1 MKMIFRLLSPLLLL
15 LAFAATTRTSQAQ
28 QTGISGVVTDT
39 QGGVMPGAKV
49 EVKKVD
55 GSSFFATTNA
65 QGVYVVPSL
74 IAAEYTVT
82 VSAQGFATS
91 EKRLLLLVGQL
102 AQVDFSLPLA
112 SVSTTTQVV
121 ATDQLAIDTTSSV
134 VAGNVTP
141 KEVEDV
147 PINGRNYIAL
157 STLIPGIKANAF
169 GNSPVSA
176 PGGASYGD
184 AETGKFQITM
194 DGLQVSQDSVGSSF
208 GQPRFSQDAISQ
220 FQIITNRFDATAGR
234 SAGIY
239 VNAQT
244 KAGTN
249 VMHGG
254 GFGYFRNSYFN
265 ASDPISKKV
274 NTFADEQYGGTLG
287 GKIRT
292 DKLWY
297 FGSYEG
303 EHSPTTY
310 TATPIVSGVPFSH
323 PSTLKVNE
331 WLGRVDYQKN
341 EKNHFLLRGDKFSNT
356 LDFVGAAEPSSSY
369 SSAYSSYGYVFD
381 WDRNISDKMVNEV
394 HAGYHHFV
402 FQNLPYYADNSIVVA
417 LPTVTV
423 GEAYNQPETF
433 SQATQQY
440 RDDLFWLKGKHS
452 VKVGGEYLYTFHG
465 GSFAQY
471 ARGGLTSCSSNRAA
485 PLGAADYATFFPS
498 GTLDPTTWNYAA
510 IGKYCNTN
518 ETFTQGFGSYDIS
531 IGRNIIGVWAQD
543 DWKVLSR
550 LTLNLGLRYDNDLGA
565 YNTSYVPTPGL
576 LTPNTNPNANFA
588 PRLGF
593 SYDPFGDGKT
603 SVRGGAGLY
612 FADQVANAIIDEELY
627 SSTTRA
633 LQATVSSNQSTG
645 GAALALPTPF
655 AGQNPLANPTAY
667 VSAPQP
673 VARGAKTPYALQASF
688 GMARELPMR
697 TTLTAD
703 FVHTR
708 VYDDYIALSGNLLQN
723 PNNPEQNLNPATA
736 ISAATYAT
744 RTCGNGSILLDSVS
758 NLANGG
764 PGGIVAKQ
772 VCNNLFGA
780 TVRQFTTYPGAGVI
794 ADALQVGIKHATM
807 HGFTGAIAYTWGR
820 TKNSTNGAFSYPNK
834 PFKSGIQQEWANGTD
849 DQRHTLT
856 VTGEYQWK
864 YGLSLSSLYHFGSG
878 QAFAPATGAS
888 VNGYSLGTR
897 TFAAQP
903 IAPGTTCPVT
913 TCVTTY
919 VPLSKVHYD
928 AGYGYWILERD
939 GFRGTPYNR
948 VDSRLQESFRI
959 KERYHAIVAVEAFN
973 LFNHSNY
980 GNFATTASIGTGAN
994 AYGTPLA
1001 VTGNPVEYFARSL
1014 QFIGRFSF

>member
-1 MKMIFRLLSPLLLL
+1 MKKAFRSLLLL
-15 LAFAATTRTSQAQ
+15 VGFVVVSSSLLAQ
-28 QTGISGVVTDT
+28 QTGLSGVVTDS
-39 QGGVMPGAKV
+39 QGAVIVGAKV
-49 EVKKVD
+49 EVKQVD
-55 GSSFFATTNA
+55 GSSFFATTNG
-65 QGVYVVPSL
+65 QGSYVLPSL
-74 IAAEYTVT
+74 VAAQYAITVT
-82 VSAQGFATS
+82 APGF
-91 EKRLLLLVGQL
+91 KIVQKKVLLLVGQL
-102 AQVDFSLPLA
+102 AQVDVMLPLA
-112 SVSTTTQVV
+112 GSSTTTEVV
-121 ATDQLAIDTTSSV
+121 SSDALAIDTTSSV

-141 KEVEDV
+141 KDVEDV

-244 KAGTN
+244 KSGTN
-249 VMHGG
+249 VIHGG
-254 GFGYFRNSYFN
+254 GFGYFRNSAFN
-265 ASDPISKKV
+265 AADPISKKV
-274 NTFADEQYGGTLG
+274 NVFADEQYGGTFG
-287 GKIRT
+287 GKIKR

-303 EHSPTTY
+303 EHQPSTY
-310 TATPIVSGVPFSH
+310 TASPIIGAAFSH

-331 WLGRVDYQKN
+331 WLGRFDYQRN
-341 EKNHFLLRGDKFSNT
+341 DKNHFLVRVDKFDNKQ
-356 LDFVGAAEPSSSY
+356 DFVGAAEPSGSY

-381 WDRNISDKMVNEV
+381 WDKVISDKLINDVR
-394 HAGYHHFV
+394 AGYHHFV
-402 FQNLPYYADNSIVVA
+402 FQNLPYYNDNSIVIA
-417 LPTVTV
+417 LPAVTV
-423 GEAYNQPETF
+423 GEPYNQPETF

-452 VKVGGEYLYTFHG
+452 FKLGGEYLYTFHG

-471 ARGGLTSCSSNRAA
+471 ARGGLTSCSSNKGAVTAA
-485 PLGAADYATFFPS
+485 MYSTFFPN
-498 GTLDPTTWNYAA
+498 GTLDNTNWNYAA
-510 IGKYCNTN
+510 IAAYCNTN
-518 ETFTQGFGSYDIS
+518 MTFTQGFGSYDIS

-543 DWKVLSR
+543 DWKILPR

-588 PRLGF
+588 PRIGF
-593 SYDPFGDGKT
+593 SWDPFGDGKT
-603 SVRGGAGLY
+603 SIRGGAGLY
-612 FADQVANAIIDEELY
+612 FADQVANAIIDEQLY

-633 LQATVSSNQSTG
+633 LQATISTNQSTG
-645 GAALALPTPF
+645 GAALSLPTPF
-655 AGQNPLANPTAY
+655 AGQNPLANPQNY

-673 VARGAKTPYALQASF
+673 VARGAKTPYSLQASF
-688 GMARELPMR
+688 GFQRELGYR

-708 VYDDYIALSGNLLQN
+708 VYDDFIALSGNLLQN
-723 PNNPEQNLNPATA
+723 PANPQQNLNPSSA
-736 ISAATYAT
+736 ITAATYAT
-744 RTCGNGSILLDSVS
+744 RSCGNGSILLDTVS
-758 NLANGG
+758 NLATGG
-764 PGGIVAKQ
+764 PGGIAAKQ

-794 ADALQVGIKHATM
+794 ADALQVGIKHATTK
-807 HGFTGAIAYTWGR
+807 GFTSAIAYTAGR
-820 TKNSTNGAFSYPNK
+820 TKNSTNGPFSYPNK

-878 QAFAPATGAS
+878 QAFAPSTGAS
-888 VNGYSLGTR
+888 VNGYTLGTR

-903 IAPGTTCPVT
+903 IAPGTTCPVAA
-913 TCVTTY
+913 CVVSY
-919 VPLSKVHYD
+919 APISKAYYD
-928 AGYGYWILERD
+928 AGYGYWIMQRD
-939 GFRGTPYNR
+939 GFRGTKYNR
-948 VDSRLQESFRI
+948 VDSRLQESFKF
-959 KERYHAIVAVEAFN
+959 KEKYHAIVAVEAFN

-980 GNFATTASIGTGAN
+980 GNFATTTSIGTGAN

>member
-1 MKMIFRLLSPLLLL
+1 MKMFYRALPFLVVLLSLLVVCPDL
-15 LAFAATTRTSQAQ
+15 RAQ
-28 QTGISGVVTDT
+28 QTGISGVVVDV
-39 QGGVMPGAKV
+39 QGGVLQGAKV
-49 EVKKVD
+49 EVKEMD

-65 QGVYVVPSL
+65 QGSYVFPSL
-74 IAAEYTVT
+74 LAADYTIK
-82 VSAQGFATS
+82 VSASGFATV
-91 EKRLLLLVGQL
+91 EKRVLLLVGQL
-102 AQVDFSLPLA
+102 AQVDFTLPVA
-112 SVSTTTQVV
+112 SASAVAEVS
-121 ATDQLAIDTTSSV
+121 AGDQLAIDTTSSV

-244 KAGTN
+244 KTGTN
-249 VMHGG
+249 VIHGG
-254 GFGYFRNSYFN
+254 GFGYFRNSAFN

-274 NTFADEQYGGTLG
+274 NTFADEQYGGTFG
-287 GKIRT
+287 GKIKR

-310 TATPIVSGVPFSH
+310 TASPIIGSAFSH

-331 WLGRVDYQKN
+331 WLGRLDYQRN
-341 EKNHFLLRGDKFSNT
+341 DKNHFLLRGDKFNNT
-356 LDFVGAAEPSSSY
+356 LDFVGAPEPSSSY

-381 WDRNISDKMVNEV
+381 WDRSINDRLINDV

-402 FQNLPYYADNSIVVA
+402 FQNLPYYNNNSIVVA

-433 SQATQQY
+433 SQDTQQY

-471 ARGGLTSCSSNRAA
+471 ARGGLTSCSSNRAT
-485 PLGAADYATFFPS
+485 PLGAADYANFFPN

-510 IGKYCNTN
+510 IGAYCNTN

-531 IGRNIIGVWAQD
+531 IGRNILGFWGQD
-543 DWKVLSR
+543 DWKILPR

-588 PRLGF
+588 PRIGF

-603 SVRGGAGLY
+603 SIRGGAGLY
-612 FADQVANAIIDEELY
+612 FADQVANAIIDEQLY
-627 SSTTRA
+627 SSTARA
-633 LQATVSSNQSTG
+633 LQATISTNQSTG
-645 GAALALPTPF
+645 GAALSLPNPF
-655 AGQNPLANPTAY
+655 ANQNPLANPTNY

-673 VARGAKTPYALQASF
+673 VARGAKTPYALQMSF
-688 GMARELPMR
+688 GMARELPYR
-697 TTLTAD
+697 TTMTAD
-703 FVHTR
+703 FVHSR
-708 VYDDYIALSGNLLQN
+708 VYGDFIALSGNLLAN
-723 PNNPEQNLNPATA
+723 PANPQQNLNPATA
-736 ISAATYAT
+736 ISAANYAT
-744 RTCGNGSILLDSVS
+744 RSCGNGSILLDNVS
-758 NLANGG
+758 SLANGG

-780 TVRQFTTYPGAGVI
+780 TVRQFTTNPGAGVI
-794 ADALQVGIKHATM
+794 SDALQVGIKHATTR
-807 HGFTGAIAYTWGR
+807 GFTSAVAYTWGR

-834 PFKSGIQQEWANGTD
+834 PFASGIQQEWANGTD

-856 VTGEYQWK
+856 LTGEYQWK

-888 VNGYSLGTR
+888 VNGYALGTR

-903 IAPGTTCPVT
+903 ISPGQTCPVAA
-913 TCVTTY
+913 CVTTY
-919 VPLSKVHYD
+919 APLSKVHFD
-928 AGYGYWILERD
+928 SGYGYWILERD
-939 GFRGTPYNR
+939 GFRGTPYHR
-948 VDSRLQESFRI
+948 VDSRLQESFKI
-959 KERYHAIVAVEAFN
+959 KEKYHAIVAVEAFN